1 MAIATKQTIQDFYR
15 VASQRDF
22 TRDVQFRVLS
32 ISPQGTTIKFDEND
46 LVYARTAALP
56 SRAISPVA
64 AKYMGLNFNLPGV
77 ATYPNSENYQLEF
90 YCSANSDLRKK
101 FLQWTNDTFNDANS
115 TGNYLTPT
123 QNSTIDLVQLDVN
136 FEKVN
141 QYQLVG
147 VSIRNVGD
155 IGYTMAEGTGNVKN
169 FGVTLAYHYWREV
182 KGS

>member
-1 MAIATKQTIQDFYR
+1 MAATKQTIQDFYR
-15 VASQRDF
+15 VASERDF
-22 TRDVQFRVLS
+22 ARDVQFRLLN
-32 ISPQGTTIKFDEND
+32 ITPQGTSIKFDEND
-46 LVYARTAALP
+46 LVYARTASLP
-56 SRAISPVA
+56 ARSIGNVPT
-64 AKYMGLNFNLPGV
+64 KYMGLTFNLPGL
-77 ATYPNSENYQLEF
+77 ATYPGSESYGITF

-147 VSIRNVGD
+147 VSIRDVGALS
-155 IGYTMAEGTGNVKN
+155 YTMSEGTGGVLSFDVK
-169 FGVTLAYHYWREV
+169 LAYHYWREV
-182 KGS
+182 RGS

>member
-1 MAIATKQTIQDFYR
+1 MADVNQLIQDFYR
-15 VASQRDF
+15 VASERDF
-22 TRDVQFRVLS
+22 ARDVQFRLLS
-32 ISPQGTTIKFDEND
+32 ISPQGTSITFDEND
-46 LVYARTAALP
+46 LVYARTAQLP
-56 SRAISPVA
+56 ARSIGNVPT
-64 AKYMGLNFNLPGV
+64 KYMGLTFNLPGL
-77 ATYPNSENYQLEF
+77 ATYPSSESYGITF

-147 VSIRNVGD
+147 VSIRDVGALS
-155 IGYTMAEGTGNVKN
+155 YTMSEGTGGVLSFDVK
-169 FGVTLAYHYWREV
+169 LAYHYWREV
-182 KGS
+182 RGS

>member
-1 MAIATKQTIQDFYR
+1 MAATKQTIQDFYR
-15 VASQRDF
+15 VASERDF
-22 TRDVQFRVLS
+22 ARDVQFRLLS
-32 ISPQGTTIKFDEND
+32 ITPQGTSVRFDEND
-46 LVYARTAALP
+46 LVYARTAQLP
-56 SRAISPVA
+56 ARSIGNVPT
-64 AKYMGLNFNLPGV
+64 KYMGLTFNIPGL
-77 ATYPNSENYQLEF
+77 ATYPGSDNYGITF

-147 VSIRNVGD
+147 VSIRDVGQLA
-155 IGYTMAEGTGNVKN
+155 YTISEGTGGVLSFDVK
-169 FGVTLAYHYWREV
+169 LAYHYWREV
-182 KGS
+182 RGS